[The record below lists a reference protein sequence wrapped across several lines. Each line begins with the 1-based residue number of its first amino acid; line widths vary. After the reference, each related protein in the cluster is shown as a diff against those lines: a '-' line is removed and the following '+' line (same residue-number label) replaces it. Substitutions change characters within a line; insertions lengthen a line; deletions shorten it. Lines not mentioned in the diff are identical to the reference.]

1 MWYNI
6 NIKCF
11 NYRLIICYDENKC
24 LQKEC
29 DITNKIVSPKTR
41 KPKTIKEESAVLQLQ
56 VSNIDICRISQILV
70 KYNIKAS
77 ISNSHIT
84 LEGDISNELLTK
96 ICGESEMEIRSI
108 QNFVRED
115 ISDFLMPVFVQQ
127 PEFDLLYPKVK
138 FGELYLCDFGDPYEH
153 ELGFIRYAI
162 IVQNNYGNESSS
174 TTIVVPC
181 TTKNKRFFSTNYYTT
196 FSSDNM
202 IDYDIKKVGTKENV
216 IKIEQIRAV
225 DKSRLRKY
233 LGTLKPELMSEILEK
248 IHENMQLNEDSN
260 NVDYKKVYISRKK
273 EPARYRKDL
282 NMTQIQILSR
292 VEIKKLIEISDSNL
306 EDENKVEKILEL
318 FGFNLNQ
325 KGVKLLAKAILA
337 SPKDEY
343 FNIETLSEIV
353 SRDEVISREEV
364 KRLIIARVKETFG
377 FSKAPT
383 IDFIRVINAFLTKQ
397 EENKDEETSF

>member
-1 MWYNI
+1 M
-6 NIKCF
+6 
-11 NYRLIICYDENKC
+11 
-24 LQKEC
+24 
-29 DITNKIVSPKTR
+29 
-41 KPKTIKEESAVLQLQ
+41 LQLQ